1 MTIEVML
8 LTRRECLFCHD
19 AELIL
24 DRLVGEFN
32 LRVRSVDID
41 LDVGRRLA
49 AQGGFL
55 FPPGI
60 LVDGEAFS
68 YGRPSEKKLRR
79 ELARRALQQPDSL
92 AAG

>member
-1 MTIEVML
+1 MTIEVTL
-8 LTRRECLFCHD
+8 LTRRECPFCRD
-19 AELIL
+19 AERIL
-24 DRLVGEFN
+24 ERLVGEFD

-41 LDVGRRLA
+41 SDDGRRLA
-49 AQGGFL
+49 AQGGLL
-55 FPPGI
+55 FPPAI

-79 ELARRALQQPDSL
+79 DLERRALQQPGSL